1 MSGIKH
7 TSNNENSRRH
17 DAFEKKFDRLNKVHQ
32 RDLDDLET
40 FYNQQIIFII
50 KEKDSVSI
58 QLVSILQSLIEYFQ
72 HKLMDIKP
80 IHKNVINTSDEKVN
94 LVNETYQR
102 IINEYENKQKFLLNQ
117 NLELKEVKSK

>member
-7 TSNNENSRRH
+7 TSNNENSFIH
-17 DAFEKKFDRLNKVHQ
+17 DAFEKKFDYLNKKHQ

-40 FYNQQIIFII
+40 FYKQQIIFII

-80 IHKNVINTSDEKVN
+80 VHQNVINTSDENVD
-94 LVNETYQR
+94 LVNEIYQR
-102 IINEYENKQKFLLNQ
+102 IVNEYENKQKFLLNQ
-117 NLELKEVKSK
+117 NLELKEVKF